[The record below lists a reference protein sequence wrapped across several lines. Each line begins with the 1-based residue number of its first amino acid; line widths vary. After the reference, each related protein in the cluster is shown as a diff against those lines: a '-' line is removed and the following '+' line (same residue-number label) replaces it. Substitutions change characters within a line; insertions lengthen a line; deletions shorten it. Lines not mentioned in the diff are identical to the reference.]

1 MRVSVIGLGKLGS
14 PMAACF
20 AAKGITTIGV
30 DISANY
36 VEAINEGRAPVFE
49 PGLEEMIAAGRGCLT
64 ATTDTVAAVTSSD
77 ATFVIVPTP
86 SDAEGGFSLD
96 HVLEA
101 CAAIGKGLR
110 EKSDYHLVVLTSTV
124 MPGATAGP
132 VRSALEQESGK
143 RAGVDFGLC
152 YSPEFVALGS
162 VIRDFLNPDFLLI
175 GESDETAGDVL
186 TSLYRRIVGEGPA
199 VARLGFVDAE
209 LTKLAVNTFVTTKIA
224 FANMLARMCEQL
236 PGASVD
242 EVTTALG
249 LDSRIGAR
257 YLRGAISYG
266 GPCFPRDNAALAVL
280 ARRLG
285 TPALVAE
292 ATDAAN
298 RAGIDHLAN
307 TIVGRLPQGGT
318 AGILGLAYKPNTD
331 VVVESP
337 GLLLAL
343 ALAERDVAVIAYDPA
358 SIENAK
364 RVTGDRIRYADSED
378 ECIRESDVVAITT
391 AWSEFTNLEPAL
403 LEREP
408 PLTAVIDCWRL
419 LERDRFD
426 GAIDYVALGE
436 GPLRPS
442 VLRKPAGV

>member
-30 DISANY
+30 DIHANY

-132 VRSALEQESGK
+132 VCSALEEDEREARRCRFWPLLQPGVR
-143 RAGVDFGLC
+143 RAR
-152 YSPEFVALGS
+152 E
-162 VIRDFLNPDFLLI
+162 RDSRLLNPDFLLI
-175 GESDETAGDVL
+175 GESDENAGDVL

-280 ARRLG
+280 ARSLG

-307 TIVGRLPQGGT
+307 TIVSRLPQGGT

-364 RVTGDRIRYADSED
+364 RVTGERIRYADSED

-408 PLTAVIDCWRL
+408 RLTAVIDCWRL

-426 GAIDYVALGE
+426 GAIEYVALGE

-442 VLRKPAGV
+442 MMRKPAGV